1 MDMHQSVWTKEA
13 LKWKIMIY
21 NHHGQLGRPSTCMLP
36 EHRSWLCGTDWLKHF
51 FNTCLS
57 HPQNSSTPVS

>member
-1 MDMHQSVWTKEA
+1 MHQSVPTKEA

-21 NHHGQLGRPSTCMLP
+21 NTHGQLVQPSTCMLP
-36 EHRSWLCGTDWLKHF
+36 EHWSWLCGTKWLKHF

-57 HPQNSSTPVS
+57 HLQNGSALVS